1 MSIIESIVLGLVQ
14 GITEFLPISSSG
26 HLILVR
32 QFFGIVVEQSLA
44 FDVFLNTATLL
55 AVFYCF
61 WGDIKGIIIDLRTEG
76 FSSRSQ
82 KLLLALFLGT
92 IPAALVGYF
101 FGSDIE
107 EVLRGSQTVA
117 VALIIGSVIMF
128 LADRMETRGGITPL
142 KGFIVGCFQALALIP
157 GISRSGA
164 SISGGLFAGLSRA
177 EALRFSF
184 LLLIPISLGALAKII
199 LDIEQTGVD
208 VFIDQTHILAF
219 IIAFFSGIW
228 TIKFLLKYL
237 SKNSFKVFVIYRLIL
252 AGAILM
258 FL

>member
-1 MSIIESIVLGLVQ
+1 MSILESIVLGLVQ

-32 QFFGIVVEQSLA
+32 EIFGIVVEQSLA

-55 AVFYCF
+55 AVIYCF
-61 WGDIKGIIIDLRTEG
+61 WGDIKSILIDLRTEG

-82 KLLLALFLGT
+82 KLILALVLGT

-101 FGSDIE
+101 FGNQIE
-107 EVLRGSQTVA
+107 EALRGGQTVA

-128 LADRMETRGGITPL
+128 LADQMETRGGLTPL
-142 KGFIVGCFQALALIP
+142 NGLLVGCFQALALIP

-164 SISGGLFAGLSRA
+164 SISGGLFAGLSRE

-184 LLLIPISLGALAKII
+184 LLLIPVSLGALAKII
-199 LDIEQTGVD
+199 LDIEYTRVD
-208 VFIDQTHILAF
+208 LFFNQTHILAF
-219 IIAFFSGIW
+219 VIAFFSGIW

-252 AGAILM
+252 AGAIL
-258 FL
+258 FLF